1 MVERARIRPFRVEV
15 PQPELDDLNARLAH
29 PLPRRVARR
38 WLGGVAVF
46 PDDPS
51 VRRFVEREYDV
62 VHWSEFDRGG
72 HFAAMEVPE
81 ILVEDIRAFFCGLR

>member
-1 MVERARIRPFRVEV
+1 MDVWEPAGRSLV
-15 PQPELDDLNARLAH
+15 PT
-29 PLPRRVARR
+29 
-38 WLGGVAVF
+38 GVAIF
-46 PDDPS
+46 PWDTS

-81 ILVEDIRAFFCGLR
+81 ILVEDIRAFFRGLR